1 MIMNK
6 FSVVPGIF
14 SLLLSGAQLTYGQN
28 LLASDEAWTALNL
41 KVTDELVIPGYQ
53 NMAANSVDLVN
64 AAANFCTEIS
74 AEGLDSFKAAYHH
87 SMADWQLIQH
97 IQFGP
102 ITYFNWNYR
111 LQYWPDERGTGAR
124 QLDALIGSGDESVL
138 GSDSFARQ
146 SVGVQGLPALE
157 RILFDD
163 NAIENFQGNPYLCLV
178 SQTIVR
184 NINEISSGVTQR
196 WTDEYRAV
204 VLDPVASGFYE
215 NAEDLSIDFLKALQ
229 EAIAKIRDLKL
240 APVLGDSFASSRNRE
255 AESWRSGRSLAN
267 IKINLLALQPLF
279 LAYTT
284 AFYEEDVAAVQ
295 AAFNDLSANL
305 KVLPDTMSAALE
317 NEEQYGRLRML
328 SGQVD
333 AVHEALEA
341 ALKNTDLYLG
351 FNSLDGD

>member
-14 SLLLSGAQLTYGQN
+14 SRLLSGAQLTYGQN

-74 AEGLDSFKAAYHH
+74 AEGLDSFKAAYHQ

-184 NINEISSGVTQR
+184 NINEISSVVTQR